1 LCYVIGL
8 MRRCLV
14 TKDEPMMRS
23 RGRIAF
29 ATAAVVAVTAALSL
43 PADARTKKKKQYR
56 VDPTPRI
63 NTTLPGRGPSLD
75 GVVLGRDRTCGH
87 STFVYDGW
95 GVPVGPYCH

>member
-1 LCYVIGL
+1 MICF
-8 MRRCLV
+8 
-14 TKDEPMMRS
+14 KN
-23 RGRIAF
+23 RIALG
-29 ATAAVVAVTAALSL
+29 TAAVIAVTAVLLL

-56 VDPTPRI
+56 VDPPSRI

-95 GVPVGPYCH
+95 GVPMGPYCH